1 MQLKQFTKPIQ
12 KVTELAA
19 EMKRFL
25 RGHRVQA
32 VRQEFVADGEHSCW
46 SDRVEYLD
54 GGASKEGGAGPAHV
68 RRRWIVGSDTLSFK
82 LIQASNLF

>member
-54 GGASKEGGAGPAHV
+54 GAASKEGGGGTWRTSAEG
-68 RRRWIVGSDTLSFK
+68 GLSGATHFP
-82 LIQASNLF
+82 LN